1 VGRCAEAK
9 ATQIQVG
16 VKDMSDSDTAR
27 DRDADII
34 EQSDYPGE
42 AAERIAEERGISF
55 GEALAIV
62 QRWLSNN
69 DH

>member
-1 VGRCAEAK
+1 
-9 ATQIQVG
+9 
-16 VKDMSDSDTAR
+16 MSKSESQTAR

-55 GEALAIV
+55 GEAIAIV
-62 QRWLSNN
+62 QQWLSSN
-69 DH
+69 DR

>member
-1 VGRCAEAK
+1 VSKPES
-9 ATQIQVG
+9 Q
-16 VKDMSDSDTAR
+16 TAR

-55 GEALAIV
+55 GEAIAIV
-62 QRWLSNN
+62 QQWLSSN
-69 DH
+69 DR